1 MAKGFSQVE
10 GIDYDDIFSPVMRYK
25 SVHLIVALAALQQW
39 HMSSVDV
46 KTAFLYGE
54 LDEELFMEQPEGF
67 KCKGHEHKVF
77 HLKRALYG
85 LKQAALQWWQ
95 ALDKSMEAMG
105 FKHLKSDSGV
115 FVLMRSGRPEVIV
128 IVYVDNAVFMG
139 PQKHLVNSY
148 KEHFMHT

>member
-1 MAKGFSQVE
+1 LCACSQSSQPQGFPQ
-10 GIDYDDIFSPVMRYK
+10 
-25 SVHLIVALAALQQW
+25 
-39 HMSSVDV
+39 
-46 KTAFLYGE
+46 
-54 LDEELFMEQPEGF
+54 
-67 KCKGHEHKVF
+67 
-77 HLKRALYG
+77 RALYG